1 MKARPSGRAFS
12 VMTEWFAYLLWSDS
26 AERSYIGVST
36 EPERRL
42 AQHNGERVG
51 GARSTRAGRP
61 WTIERLHGPFLSR
74 SVAQRVE
81 AAWKQQ
87 SGAARRV
94 WAGLSSDEL
103 AD

>member
-1 MKARPSGRAFS
+1 MA
-12 VMTEWFAYLLWSDS
+12 EWFAYLLWSDS

-42 AQHNGERVG
+42 AQHNGDRVG

-61 WTIERLHGPFLSR
+61 WVIQRLQGPFESR
-74 SVAQRVE
+74 STALRVE

-87 SGAARRV
+87 SGAARQE
-94 WAGLSSDEL
+94 WPGLSEEEL
-103 AD
+103 VD